1 MMDQTLLE
9 RLLEISPEEKR
20 YQNGLAEI
28 QKDLYT
34 RSGSFEIDS
43 ALFLKQNRLITVR
56 PHSRFIDFPQHGHN
70 YIEIMYITG
79 LLRM

>member
-1 MMDQTLLE
+1 MMDRTLLE

-43 ALFLKQNRLITVR
+43 ALFLKLIFRSMDIIISRLC
-56 PHSRFIDFPQHGHN
+56 
-70 YIEIMYITG
+70 MYITG